1 MPEMITLLRGFTY
14 AGANA
19 NGFVTDWVPIPEEHQ
34 SWQLVVEIHGAIA
47 STAGTVR
54 LATTWDTGMTSNPGS
69 SVSLASLGP
78 NVQDITTGMGP
89 MVRVVIA
96 STADSI
102 ATLSVHLTPKTG

>member
-1 MPEMITLLRGFTY
+1 MMITLLKHVTF
-14 AGANA
+14 AAAN
-19 NGFVTDWVPIPEEHQ
+19 NGQFITEWVRVPEGYQ
-34 SWQLVVEIHGAIA
+34 NWQLVFEVH
-47 STAGTVR
+47 
-54 LATTWDTGMTSNPGS
+54 TGMTSNPGS